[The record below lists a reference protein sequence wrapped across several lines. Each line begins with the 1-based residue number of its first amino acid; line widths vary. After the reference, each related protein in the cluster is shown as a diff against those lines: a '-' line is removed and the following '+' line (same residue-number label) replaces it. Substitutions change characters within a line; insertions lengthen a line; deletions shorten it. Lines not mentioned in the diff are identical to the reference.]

1 MSHIKSHSFDFRTL
15 ETGHAVR
22 SRRSD
27 VSRDAVATLAPIVRA
42 GGGVVAGIEVRF
54 VESRDGADAVFDI
67 HAPGMGRIARCYL
80 GYDEPE
86 AMKAKVR
93 ADHSRAAAESLGQR
107 RFLAVSLA
115 HGAQTLLSG
124 LAETPQLMKVLSM
137 AADFERC
144 VAWTLIAGHRPT
156 RH

>member
-1 MSHIKSHSFDFRTL
+1 MSDVKGHSFDFRTL

-22 SRRSD
+22 SRRGD
-27 VSRDAVATLAPIVRA
+27 VSRDTVETLAPIVHA
-42 GGGVVAGIEVRF
+42 GGGAVAGIEVRF
-54 VESRDGADAVFDI
+54 VESSDGADAVFDI

-86 AMKAKVR
+86 AMKAKIR
-93 ADHSRAAAESLGQR
+93 TDHSRDAAESLGDGC
-107 RFLAVSLA
+107 FLAVSLS
-115 HGAQTLLSG
+115 HGSQTLLSG
-124 LAETPQLMKVLSM
+124 LAEAPKLIEVLSM
-137 AADFERC
+137 AGDFERC